1 MPDLQAI
8 RWRVGKASMGVAVVK
23 NEMDYVQLLALEK
36 SPGAVK
42 RSWGRRVLDV
52 ASYLF

>member
-8 RWRVGKASMGVAVVK
+8 GWRVGKASMGVAVVK
-23 NEMDYVQLLALEK
+23 NGMDYVQLLALEK
-36 SPGAVK
+36 SPVAVK